1 MARKVT
7 GYILS
12 FLLLVLLLT
21 YEAPDRSS
29 WTTWSLPLAG
39 TVIAID
45 PGHGGKDGGA
55 VSSDGSVI
63 EKEVTLAIS
72 LYLRDFLLQSGA
84 HVIMTREEDKDLAS
98 PEAERLRKRKSEDI
112 RNRVKFVNDNSPD
125 FLVSVHVNSIPSPK
139 WKGAQTF
146 YYPAFKKSEEIS
158 YLIQDE
164 IKRVLENTD
173 RVPSKTDDV
182 FFIREVDCP
191 AVLVEVGFVSNEAE
205 AKRLRSVDYQKAMAN
220 AIYQG
225 ILRHYAG
232 EKPPTAP

>member
-125 FLVSVHVNSIPSPK
+125 FLVSVHVTRFHRQSGRGPRRFTILLS
-139 WKGAQTF
+139 
-146 YYPAFKKSEEIS
+146 
-158 YLIQDE
+158 
-164 IKRVLENTD
+164 KRARKFPTSF
-173 RVPSKTDDV
+173 RMRSSGYWR
-182 FFIREVDCP
+182 IRTGCR
-191 AVLVEVGFVSNEAE
+191 
-205 AKRLRSVDYQKAMAN
+205 AKRTTYF
-220 AIYQG
+220 
-225 ILRHYAG
+225 
-232 EKPPTAP
+232 